1 MDKIMK
7 NSNKDVLILA
17 LGEIIVAVLVAI
29 GFLATGFFKW
39 QVISGA
45 ILGGAV
51 TVINF
56 LILSFSINRAL
67 DKFMET
73 RGDKEL
79 TDEEI
84 EKLSKAQSIKV
95 QNAITK
101 SYVLRT
107 GLMFG
112 SLIVAFI
119 SGWFDPLATVIPL
132 LMYKPLIYAAEFIKK
147 KRGE

>member
-17 LGEIIVAVLVAI
+17 LGEIIVAVLVVI

-45 ILGGAV
+45 VLGGAV

-56 LILSFSINRAL
+56 LILSLAVNRAL

-73 RGDKEL
+73 RGEKEL
-79 TDEEI
+79 TEEEV

-132 LMYKPLIYAAEFIKK
+132 LMYKPLIYAVEFIKK

>member
-1 MDKIMK
+1 MK
-7 NSNKDVLILA
+7 NNNKDVLLLA
-17 LGEIIVAVLVAI
+17 LGELIVAVLVTI

-56 LILSFSINRAL
+56 LILSLAVNRAL

-73 RGDKEL
+73 RGEKEL
-79 TDEEI
+79 TEEEV

-112 SLIVAFI
+112 SLVLAFI

-132 LMYKPLIYAAEFIKK
+132 LMYKPLIYAVEFIKK

>member
-1 MDKIMK
+1 MK
-7 NSNKDVLILA
+7 NNNKDVLILA

-84 EKLSKAQSIKV
+84 EKLSVRRMSAS
-95 QNAITK
+95 
-101 SYVLRT
+101 RT
-107 GLMFG
+107 AGFE
-112 SLIVAFI
+112 
-119 SGWFDPLATVIPL
+119 L
-132 LMYKPLIYAAEFIKK
+132 L
-147 KRGE
+147 

>member
-1 MDKIMK
+1 MK
-7 NSNKDVLILA
+7 NKNSDVLVLA
-17 LGEIIVAVLVAI
+17 IGELIVALLVVI
-29 GFLATGFFKW
+29 GFLASGFYRW
-39 QVISGA
+39 QVITGA
-45 ILGGAV
+45 ILGGVV
-51 TVINF
+51 TVANF
-56 LILSFSINRAL
+56 LILSFAINRAL
-67 DKFMET
+67 DNFMQT
-73 RGDKEL
+73 RGNEQM

-112 SLIVAFI
+112 SLVLAFV

-132 LMYKPLIYAAEFIKK
+132 LMYKPLIYASDFIKK